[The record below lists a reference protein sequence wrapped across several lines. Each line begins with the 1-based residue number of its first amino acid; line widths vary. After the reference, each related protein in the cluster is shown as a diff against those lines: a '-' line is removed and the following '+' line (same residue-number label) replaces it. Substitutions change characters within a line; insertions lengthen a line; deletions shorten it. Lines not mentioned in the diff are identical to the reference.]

1 VSRRK
6 CPDVKD
12 LTRIVERLGV
22 EMRSTMPKI
31 TKQEYLVALHE
42 RYDDRIT
49 LEQQRYCLDEWS
61 WPKARKAMQILD
73 AEAEGLVEDRQ
84 LMLPMKLAHVKI
96 PKALPIVVRGVPET
110 VNAVFANIEQG
121 DAYTLSLQGNANAC
135 IRKLTNWQSV

>member
-1 VSRRK
+1 MS
-6 CPDVKD
+6 
-12 LTRIVERLGV
+12 G
-22 EMRSTMPKI
+22 
-31 TKQEYLVALHE
+31 
-42 RYDDRIT
+42 
-49 LEQQRYCLDEWS
+49 DEWS